1 MMEGTV
7 NKGESETLADF
18 AFLALGCALGAA
30 ADWAGMRAAADDLE
44 ETGCGAHMATR
55 CLGAAE
61 CAPESLPVRAETRL
75 ESAMAEEPEEAM
87 A

>member
-44 ETGCGAHMATR
+44 ETGCGAHMAT
-55 CLGAAE
+55 
-61 CAPESLPVRAETRL
+61 
-75 ESAMAEEPEEAM
+75 
-87 A
+87 